1 MRIQPPIAL
10 TLALLLATP
19 AAILSAAQFVHPA
32 SFRAISNDE
41 LRELVDHLQSASND
55 FDDDFENA
63 LDDTLLDGTD
73 EEDRIASQAEAL
85 EDTFDKMKDAFK
97 NGGSDAEVRDLA
109 ARALTI
115 AADINRVV
123 LQHHFKYEVEGDWDH
138 IRRDLNG
145 VAEYF
150 GLPALPSHP
159 Q

>member
-1 MRIQPPIAL
+1 MKTQLAINL

-19 AAILSAAQFVHPA
+19 AATLAAAQFVHPA
-32 SFRAISNDE
+32 SFRAISSDE
-41 LRELVDHLQSASND
+41 MREFVDHLQSTSND
-55 FDDDFENA
+55 FDDDLENA

-73 EEDRIASQAEAL
+73 EEDRIAEQAEAL

-115 AADINRVV
+115 GADINRVI
-123 LQHHFKYEVEGDWDH
+123 LQHHFEYEVEGDWDH

-150 GLPALPSHP
+150 GLPSLPGHP